1 MDENKLYICCVQRPF
16 WFPFTKK
23 CLSFFGQ
30 KISWNTSSPSTSFLK
45 RQPLVRKF
53 RRVFRKS
60 SLFNQGPYTAM
71 VHPAT
76 MPLGP
81 RWKRQN
87 DGKEKT
93 ESPLSCNRGA
103 SKNFLLK
110 LEDEGGIV
118 FFFFFRWNHGKITIF
133 YIILTIRQDIWNVLN
148 NSWIVLAI
156 IPPCL
161 LYVTLGVMRSL
172 GSEDLHSSQVTD
184 LLMLVT
190 GGIVPAIQ
198 EGLNDYPPWNQ
209 QRVYPWRLM
218 VGSDEFPFW
227 VRSYVRFSVSVVKNP
242 LDKACCSLQLGGL
255 LDPCD
260 IPCASLI
267 MGIAWDSFFP
277 SGKHT

>member
-1 MDENKLYICCVQRPF
+1 MK
-16 WFPFTKK
+16 
-23 CLSFFGQ
+23 
-30 KISWNTSSPSTSFLK
+30 TS
-45 RQPLVRKF
+45 
-53 RRVFRKS
+53 
-60 SLFNQGPYTAM
+60 
-71 VHPAT
+71 
-76 MPLGP
+76 
-81 RWKRQN
+81 N

-118 FFFFFRWNHGKITIF
+118 LFVFRWNHGKITIF

-198 EGLNDYPPWNQ
+198 EGLNDYPP
-209 QRVYPWRLM
+209 
-218 VGSDEFPFW
+218 
-227 VRSYVRFSVSVVKNP
+227 
-242 LDKACCSLQLGGL
+242 
-255 LDPCD
+255 
-260 IPCASLI
+260 
-267 MGIAWDSFFP
+267 
-277 SGKHT
+277 